1 MMTTKAQQIKGVM
14 LTGTTFAIADLTAR
28 FECSDPNVFAHLA
41 ALRKAGHE
49 FEKIR
54 GDDGRNHY
62 RYTGQ
67 AAVVP
72 PSTEVVVVSNGTPKK
87 RGLQE
92 AMLGTEPF
100 TLADMA
106 ARHQAHVVWV
116 TKVRR
121 QLQTQGHHYTRSI
134 ANHIVTFCHVP
145 DRCAPG
151 LHSMEITTTTA
162 AAPKPVKREGG
173 GTVSG
178 AARLPFSPSLDAQMV
193 TTMLRRQPDG
203 SLLMA
208 FSDGDNEYVVQHVG
222 TLPLGE
228 MSL

>member
-1 MMTTKAQQIKGVM
+1 MSAKGKQIKGVM
-14 LTGTTFAIADLTAR
+14 LTGTSFAVTDLTAR
-28 FECSDPNVFAHLA
+28 FECSEPNVYAHLA

-49 FEKIR
+49 FEKVR
-54 GDDGRNHY
+54 GDNGRTHY
-62 RYTGQ
+62 RHTGQ
-67 AAVVP
+67 PAAVAP
-72 PSTEVVVVSNGTPKK
+72 TSTEDVVVSNGTPKK
-87 RGLQE
+87 RGLQD

-106 ARHQAHVVWV
+106 ARHQSHVVWV

-134 ANHIVTFCHVP
+134 ANHVVTFCHVP
-145 DRCAPG
+145 DQCAPG
-151 LHSMEITTTTA
+151 LHSLEITTTTA
-162 AAPKPVKREGG
+162 PPKPVKREGG